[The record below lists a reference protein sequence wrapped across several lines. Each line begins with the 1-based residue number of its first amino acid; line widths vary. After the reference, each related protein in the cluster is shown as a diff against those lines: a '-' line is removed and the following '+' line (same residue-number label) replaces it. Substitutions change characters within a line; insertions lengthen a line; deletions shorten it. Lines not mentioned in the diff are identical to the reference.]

1 MKKNIYQT
9 LLPLVFLLRIMFP
22 IGNAAYL
29 MCISKGKDSVWLA
42 VFVASLL
49 LEVAAMMTV
58 AKGFHAPGARRR
70 DGFGVMALA
79 LTHLV
84 AFWGL
89 YLFNPACRQALT
101 LLYMILLTVGYALL
115 IYLVYRSM
123 QSGEEGKENRV

>member
-9 LLPLVFLLRIMFP
+9 LLPVVFLLRIMFP

-29 MCISKGKDSVWLA
+29 MCLSKGKDSVWLA

-49 LEVAAMMTV
+49 LELAAMLTL
-58 AKGFHAPGARRR
+58 AKGSPIPLSRRQ
-70 DGFGVMALA
+70 GGMGVMAL
-79 LTHLV
+79 LGTHLV

-89 YLFNPACRQALT
+89 YLFNSACRQALT
-101 LLYMILLTVGYALL
+101 LLYMILLTAGYALL

-123 QSGEEGKENRV
+123 QSIEEGKENSV

>member
-29 MCISKGKDSVWLA
+29 MCLTKGKDSLWLA

-49 LEVAAMMTV
+49 LEVAAMLTV
-58 AKGFHAPGARRR
+58 AKGFHTPQSRRQ
-70 DGFGVMALA
+70 GVMGVMAL
-79 LTHLV
+79 LGTHLV

-89 YLFNPACRQALT
+89 YLFNPACRQALE
-101 LLYMILLTVGYALL
+101 LLYMLLLTAGTALL
-115 IYLVYRSM
+115 VYLIHRGM
-123 QSGEEGKENRV
+123 QPVAEGRENTL

>member
-58 AKGFHAPGARRR
+58 AKGFHAPGSRRR
-70 DGFGVMALA
+70 DGFGVMAVA
-79 LTHLV
+79 VIHLV

-89 YLFNPACRQALT
+89 YLFSPACRQALEP
-101 LLYMILLTVGYALL
+101 LYMILLTAGSALL
-115 IYLVYRSM
+115 IYLIHLSM
-123 QSGEEGKENRV
+123 RPVADQ

>member
-58 AKGFHAPGARRR
+58 AKGFHAPGSRRR
-70 DGFGVMALA
+70 DGFGVMAVA
-79 LTHLV
+79 VIHLG

-89 YLFNPACRQALT
+89 YLFNPACRQALEP
-101 LLYMILLTVGYALL
+101 LYMILLTAGSALL
-115 IYLVYRSM
+115 VYMIHRGM
-123 QSGEEGKENRV
+123 QPVAEGRENTL

>member
-1 MKKNIYQT
+1 MKMNRLQAG
-9 LLPLVFLLRIMFP
+9 LFVAFLLRIMFP

-58 AKGFHAPGARRR
+58 AKGSHTPGSRRR
-70 DGFGVMALA
+70 DGWGVMAVA
-79 LTHLV
+79 VIHLV

-89 YLFNPACRQALT
+89 YLFNPACRQALEP
-101 LLYMILLTVGYALL
+101 LYMILLTAGYALL
-115 IYLVYRSM
+115 IYLIHLNMRPVAD
-123 QSGEEGKENRV
+123 Q

>member
-9 LLPLVFLLRIMFP
+9 LLPVVFLLRIMFP

-29 MCISKGKDSVWLA
+29 MCLSRGKDSVWLA

-58 AKGFHAPGARRR
+58 AKGFHTPQSRRR

-89 YLFNPACRQALT
+89 YLFNSACRQALE
-101 LLYMILLTVGYALL
+101 LLYMILLTAGYALL
-115 IYLVYRSM
+115 IYLIRRGM
-123 QSGEEGKENRV
+123 QPVAEGRENTL